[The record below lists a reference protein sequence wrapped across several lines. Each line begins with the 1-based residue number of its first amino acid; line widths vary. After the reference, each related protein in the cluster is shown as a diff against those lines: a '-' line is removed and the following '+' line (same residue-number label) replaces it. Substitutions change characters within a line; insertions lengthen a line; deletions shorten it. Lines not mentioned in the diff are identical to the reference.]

1 MSKQSIELLDVCQ
14 SFKVQSVL
22 ERISMRLQQGEITT
36 LIGPN
41 GAGKSTLV
49 RIVLGLLKA
58 DSGQR
63 LCSSDLRL
71 GYMPQKITIDPT
83 LPLTTLRFLGLA
95 QATRRE
101 CRAALE
107 MAEIYHA
114 AETPVQHLSGG
125 EMQRALLARAV
136 LRKPNFLILDEPVQG
151 VDVNG
156 QNALY
161 NTIAALSKTLNC
173 GVLMVSHDLHLVMS
187 ATDRV
192 ICLNKHI
199 CCSGLP
205 AQVTQDPAYLDIFGR
220 TTALY
225 THAHDHHHNLQ
236 GDVID
241 AAHGSCQHD

>member
-1 MSKQSIELLDVCQ
+1 MTTQTIELHNVCQ
-14 SFKVQSVL
+14 SFKNEMVL
-22 ERISMRLQQGEITT
+22 ENISLRLKQGEITT

-49 RIVLGLLKA
+49 RIVLGLLKP

-63 LCSSDLRL
+63 TQSSQLRL
-71 GYMPQKITIDPT
+71 GYMPQKIKLDST
-83 LPLTTLRFLGLA
+83 LPLTTLRFLQLTDTSRA
-95 QATRRE
+95 E
-101 CRAALE
+101 CQKALE
-107 MAEIYHA
+107 MAEMVHTA
-114 AETPVQHLSGG
+114 NTPVQCLSGG

-151 VDVNG
+151 VDING
-156 QNALY
+156 QNDLY
-161 NTIAALSKTLNC
+161 NTIAEFSKTLNC

-187 ATDRV
+187 ATDKV

-205 AQVTQDPAYLDIFGR
+205 EQVTQDPAYLDIFGR

-225 THAHDHHHNLQ
+225 THAHNHHHNLQ
-236 GDVID
+236 GDVVVGTNSD
-241 AAHGSCQHD
+241 CKHD